1 MTQDQ
6 QNAHWIPFE
15 QAMRDGNGEA
25 AERALASAVEL
36 EPDQGTAFYRISTIA
51 YRTGQME
58 MSVGSGIR
66 ACKPPPAAL
75 ETRLDL
81 AMHLMLLGEG
91 EAARELCIGLP
102 EDAAAGLHLRAAR
115 QLTSL
120 EEFVSAEAALASA
133 ARQGMSDGEL
143 ARFRARVHA
152 ALGRLPEAEAEFR
165 RALQERRMAELDPA
179 YLSRLGKSS
188 PQHNHVDALRAALA
202 ECEPGSPHVVG
213 YAFALFGEYHDLGEY
228 AQAWE
233 MLQLGCAA
241 KRAAL
246 RYDAEE
252 DAALMAR
259 LAQSPAHPPATSSP
273 SPEDPVPIFILG
285 LPRAGSTLVER
296 ILGNHSQ
303 VESTG
308 EPRDFLVQ
316 LRLMCGLP
324 GMEPLDRPLLERMHG
339 VDAGELGRRYLSH
352 IRWRLGGRRYFI
364 DKTPLNYLYI
374 GLIRA
379 ALPQA
384 KIIHAYREPMDACF
398 SIYKFVFP
406 WLYPFS
412 YDQRELGRYYL
423 HYRRVMAHW
432 HQLHPG
438 AILDVAHE
446 TLLEDPE
453 GQVRRILDFCGL
465 ADEPG
470 LTELRRNKAPAATGS
485 NAQIRDGMTTR
496 YRGQWRPYE
505 AGLAPLRGVLAT
517 GGLAE

>member
-1 MTQDQ
+1 
-6 QNAHWIPFE
+6 
-15 QAMRDGNGEA
+15 MRAGDGEA
-25 AERALASAVEL
+25 AERALAAAVEL

-58 MSVGSGIR
+58 MSVGSGLR
-66 ACKPPPAAL
+66 ACKPPPAAPG
-75 ETRLDL
+75 TRLDL

-91 EAARELCIGLP
+91 EAARALCVGLP
-102 EDAAAGLHLRAAR
+102 DDVSADLHLRAAR

-120 EEFVSAEAALASA
+120 EDFASAEAALAA
-133 ARQGMSDGEL
+133 ASRQGMSDGEL

-152 ALGRLPEAEAEFR
+152 ALGRLPEAEAEFCM
-165 RALQERRMAELDPA
+165 ALRERRMAELDPA
-179 YLSRLGKSS
+179 YLSRLGKAS

-213 YAFALFGEYHDLGEY
+213 HAFALFAEYHDLGEHT
-228 AQAWE
+228 QAWE

-246 RYDAEE
+246 RYDAQE

-259 LAQSPAHPPATSSP
+259 LAQSPARPSASSTP
-273 SPEDPVPIFILG
+273 SAEAPVPIFILG

-308 EPRDFLVQ
+308 EPKDFLLQ

-324 GMEPLDRPLLERMHG
+324 GLEPLDRPLLDRMHA

-352 IRWRLGGRRYFI
+352 IRWRLGGRPYFI

-412 YDQRELGRYYL
+412 YDQRELGQYYL
-423 HYRRVMAHW
+423 HYRQVMAHW
-432 HQLHPG
+432 HRLHPG
-438 AILDVAHE
+438 TILDVAHE
-446 TLLEDPE
+446 ALLADPE

-465 ADEPG
+465 EHEPG
-470 LTELRRNKAPAATGS
+470 LTELRRNQAPAATGS

-496 YRGQWRPYE
+496 YRGQWRHYE
-505 AGLAPLRGVLAT
+505 SRLAPLREVLAA
-517 GGLAE
+517 GGLVE